1 MASQAEQVSGEISAL
16 GSWDPG
22 DPQDLHDH
30 VSSLH
35 QVGGAT
41 AAMYRQAA
49 RTIEGTG
56 LDRNYVDALDEAASS
71 IDSIIEELQQ
81 RIGGGAMR
89 RGG

>member
-22 DPQDLHDH
+22 DAQDLHDH

-41 AAMYRQAA
+41 ADMYRQSA

-56 LDRNYVDALDEAASS
+56 LHPDYVDALDEAASS

-81 RIGGGAMR
+81 RIGGGVMR